1 MARTHDWGLL
11 TLRVLVATPM
21 LALHGVGKAR
31 SLFSGEPI
39 RFADPLH
46 VGATTTLIL
55 AVLTEFV
62 APLLVLLGVRTR
74 WAASATASTMGVAFI
89 AIHRGALTGEHSG
102 ELAYLYLVAFVVLA
116 IMGSGRFA
124 AERTP

>member
-1 MARTHDWGLL
+1 
-11 TLRVLVATPM
+11 
-21 LALHGVGKAR
+21 
-31 SLFSGEPI
+31 
-39 RFADPLH
+39 
-46 VGATTTLIL
+46 
-55 AVLTEFV
+55 
-62 APLLVLLGVRTR
+62 
-74 WAASATASTMGVAFI
+74 MGVAFI